1 VLGKRR
7 PSRNILVHHLIA
19 FIVSLKARHLVRS
32 PAADGWNVKQ
42 KLIAPEVSVS
52 AGLDSG

>member
-1 VLGKRR
+1 
-7 PSRNILVHHLIA
+7 LVHHLIA